1 MTRGTTLALLL
12 AVSSV
17 GGGALRAET
26 LPELYKR
33 VDGSVVVIKTH
44 EKGLAP
50 SREGGQPVSIAG
62 LGSGVLISADGKIL
76 TAAHVVQAADSVV
89 VEFVGG
95 ERIDAD
101 VISSQPVADVALLQL
116 KKPPPRNGTTVAVLG
131 DSEAAQVGDEVFIVG
146 APRGIA
152 HTLTVGHISARRKPT
167 ASFSGMSMAEFF
179 QTDAA
184 INQGNSGG
192 PMFSMKGEVVG
203 IVSYIV
209 SETGGSEGLGFVVTS
224 KTARELML
232 ERQSFWSGVDA
243 YLVSGDMARVF
254 NIPAPGSGLLV
265 QRVAENSPAAAIGI
279 QPGLFRATIG
289 DEELIVGGDIIL
301 AVGGVSL
308 SGPGAYE
315 RIRKVMD
322 ETAPGDKV
330 KVTILRKGEVIELT
344 GIRPR

>member
-1 MTRGTTLALLL
+1 MSRGRALAIFLM
-12 AVSSV
+12 SSSFAA
-17 GGGALRAET
+17 GALRAET
-26 LPELYKR
+26 LP
-33 VDGSVVVIKTH
+33 
-44 EKGLAP
+44 
-50 SREGGQPVSIAG
+50 
-62 LGSGVLISADGKIL
+62 
-76 TAAHVVQAADSVV
+76 AAHVVQAADSVV

-116 KKPPPRNGTTVAVLG
+116 KKPPPRNGTTVAALG
-131 DSEAAQVGDEVFIVG
+131 DSEAAQIGDEVFIVG
-146 APRGIA
+146 APRGIS
-152 HTLTVGHISARRKPT
+152 HTLTVRHISARRKPT
-167 ASFSGMSMAEFF
+167 ASVSGMSMAEFF

-192 PMFSMKGEVVG
+192 PMFSMKGEVIG

-232 ERQSFWSGVDA
+232 ERHSFWSGVDA

-279 QPGLFRATIG
+279 QPGLFRAMIG

-301 AVGGVSL
+301 PVGGVSL

-315 RIRKVMD
+315 RIRRVMD
-322 ETAPGDKV
+322 GTAPGDKV
-330 KVTILRKGEVIELT
+330 KVTIRRT
-344 GIRPR
+344 GGL